1 MQALQLA
8 LLMPLRYENTAALLA
23 VSELVGHDLMA
34 GNTADA
40 QLGDL
45 ALYEVG
51 NGRGLKLNHIDVA
64 AVQPLTT
71 VK

>member
-1 MQALQLA
+1 MK
-8 LLMPLRYENTAALLA
+8 LMPLRYENTAALLA
-23 VSELVGHDLMA
+23 VSELVGHDQMA

-51 NGRGLKLNHIDVA
+51 NDRGIILKLNHIDVA
-64 AVQPLTT
+64 AVQPLTA

>member
-1 MQALQLA
+1 MK
-8 LLMPLRYENTAALLA
+8 LMPLRYENTAALLA
-23 VSELVGHDLMA
+23 VSELDGHDLMA

-51 NGRGLKLNHIDVA
+51 NDRGMI
-64 AVQPLTT
+64 
-71 VK
+71 

>member
-1 MQALQLA
+1 MVAKALFDSICMQALQLA
-8 LLMPLRYENTAALLA
+8 LVKLMPLRYENTAALLA
-23 VSELVGHDLMA
+23 VSELDGHDLMA

-51 NGRGLKLNHIDVA
+51 NDRGMI
-64 AVQPLTT
+64 
-71 VK
+71 

>member
-1 MQALQLA
+1 
-8 LLMPLRYENTAALLA
+8 MPLRYENTAALLA
-23 VSELVGHDLMA
+23 VSKLVGHDLMA

-51 NGRGLKLNHIDVA
+51 NDRGIILKLNHIHVA
-64 AVQPLTT
+64 AVQPLTA